1 MTNFTPVD
9 QTGKGNFTMFHATET
24 LDRALAIAEPVT
36 RASLYLSLVV
46 IYFWFGGMKFTEY
59 EAQGL
64 VPLVSNS
71 PLVGWFYDLL
81 SVRAFSAFLGVIEV
95 SIGLLVLVGLF
106 NPATSVLGGL
116 LSSGLFVTTLSFM
129 ATTPGTFEPSL
140 GFPAIS
146 VAPGQFL
153 LKDIGLFAVSLWI
166 LADSARRLRRA

>member
-1 MTNFTPVD
+1 MTNFTPID
-9 QTGKGNFTMFHATET
+9 QSGKGNFTMFHATET

-36 RASLYLSLVV
+36 RAGLYLSLAV

-81 SVRAFSAFLGVIEV
+81 SVRGFSAFLGVVEL

-106 NPATSVLGGL
+106 NPATRC
-116 LSSGLFVTTLSFM
+116 
-129 ATTPGTFEPSL
+129 
-140 GFPAIS
+140 S
-146 VAPGQFL
+146 VACCPP
-153 LKDIGLFAVSLWI
+153 ACS
-166 LADSARRLRRA
+166 

>member
-1 MTNFTPVD
+1 MPNITPID
-9 QTGKGNFTMFHATET
+9 RSGKGNPIMFHTTET
-24 LDRALAIAEPVT
+24 LDRALAVPEPLT
-36 RASLYLSLVV
+36 RAGLYLSLAI

-81 SVRAFSAFLGVIEV
+81 SVRGFSAFLGVIEL

-116 LSSGLFVTTLSFM
+116 LSAGLFMTTLSFM
-129 ATTPGTFEPSL
+129 ATTPAPSSRASA
-140 GFPAIS
+140 FP
-146 VAPGQFL
+146 P
-153 LKDIGLFAVSLWI
+153 
-166 LADSARRLRRA
+166 SAWSPASSC